1 MVAIYFRVHGLKSEK
16 SQQLNGCVGVLN
28 EDDNDVGSS
37 TRSNRVR
44 VLIDGEVEE
53 KSLKR
58 SNLTILADGDDV
70 NHYTLSC
77 SFDPNNVIK
86 SRWAILLDDDK
97 PMMAGYCEDRGGY
110 YFTTVKQNV
119 MALISAVSWFT
130 LNTPTVIHIS
140 DLNTVLCL
148 NRLVA
153 GTPGFLEHLQ
163 SQEVPYIKTLIP
175 NFEQVIVLIKKNPH
189 LTFFKW
195 TPHQV
200 SPVISMPD
208 ATGSMEGH
216 CINGL
221 IVDGKDCMEEN
232 AASRS
237 SFPAQCTYFPPL
249 PMHPYNDEEMP
260 KVLTAIF
267 RGIYLIDPS
276 ATVENC
282 FNVIYSVDGTKTIRM
297 GSFMDLGFASI
308 TECTFTPQMRFSSM
322 QVASEQII
330 YAHN

>member
-1 MVAIYFRVHGLKSEK
+1 
-16 SQQLNGCVGVLN
+16 
-28 EDDNDVGSS
+28 
-37 TRSNRVR
+37 
-44 VLIDGEVEE
+44 
-53 KSLKR
+53 
-58 SNLTILADGDDV
+58 
-70 NHYTLSC
+70 
-77 SFDPNNVIK
+77 
-86 SRWAILLDDDK
+86 
-97 PMMAGYCEDRGGY
+97 
-110 YFTTVKQNV
+110 
-119 MALISAVSWFT
+119 
-130 LNTPTVIHIS
+130 
-140 DLNTVLCL
+140 
-148 NRLVA
+148 
-153 GTPGFLEHLQ
+153 
-163 SQEVPYIKTLIP
+163 LIP
-175 NFEQVIVLIKKNPH
+175 NFEQVIVLIEKNPH

-221 IVDGKDCMEEN
+221 IVDGKDCM
-232 AASRS
+232 AG

-308 TECTFTPQMRFSSM
+308 TEWYVYATNAIQFNASSIRTDNLCTQLIIHREPAVSGICFYIKKITIRKNHIPQFQFYLFSG
-322 QVASEQII
+322 QPQRII
-330 YAHN
+330 GNF